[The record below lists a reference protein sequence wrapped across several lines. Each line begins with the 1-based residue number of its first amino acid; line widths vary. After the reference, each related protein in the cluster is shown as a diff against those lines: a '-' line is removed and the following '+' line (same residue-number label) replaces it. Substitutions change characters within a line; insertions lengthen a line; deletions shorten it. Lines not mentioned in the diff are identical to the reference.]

1 MVMRVLYPLLVI
13 PCFLVPALADR
24 ISLQSQTISQ
34 VEAFLAAFA
43 PSLSIAGL
51 SRTEVPAI
59 GCPQDGQVGPQDAPA
74 LPKTVSVTV
83 PAGMGR
89 FLAFYSVSEGIE
101 SGILAP
107 KGWDCFGTY
116 GSDGNTLYVVPNRL
130 GGDILDRSEK
140 VKNGPAVTKRI
151 SIGGTSGRFNV
162 AKIGGRIFPSA
173 RAFALRVRKEGLDD
187 PKEYV
192 FTRWPADRIVRLSE
206 FAASYMTPPR
216 ANGLGTAFGLEP
228 EREPVFGLV
237 FLTDIEERNDGP
249 LLEGIS
255 VRLDQDNR
263 QLYPAIA
270 IARLTSP
277 ETPPATNPPNQPNV
291 GALGVV
297 SDFYVALGR
306 ADGFTASE
314 HVVPEKRE
322 RGPLSPDAITQFYSH
337 LSEPLHL
344 VSVTQLDDGSVLA
357 QYRYRTSAGRNCN
370 GKALV
375 SLRLSAGK
383 YLIDVIRALSKC

>member
-13 PCFLVPALADR
+13 TCFLVPALADR

-34 VEAFLAAFA
+34 VEALLAAFA

-74 LPKTVSVTV
+74 LPKMVSVTV

-89 FLAFYSVSEGIE
+89 FLAFYSASEGIE

-116 GSDGNTLYVVPNRL
+116 GSDGNTLYVVPHRL
-130 GGDILDRSEK
+130 GGEILDRSEK
-140 VKNGPAVTKRI
+140 VKNGPAVIKRV

-173 RAFALRVRKEGLDD
+173 RAFALRVRNEGLED

-192 FTRWPADRIVRLSE
+192 FTPWPADRIVRLSE
-206 FAASYMTPPR
+206 FAVSYMTPPR
-216 ANGLGTAFGLEP
+216 VNGLGTAFGLEP

-255 VRLDQDNR
+255 VRLDQDN
-263 QLYPAIA
+263 QQVHPAIA

-277 ETPPATNPPNQPNV
+277 ETPPATNPPNQPIV
-291 GALGVV
+291 GALWRCQR
-297 SDFYVALGR
+297 FL
-306 ADGFTASE
+306 
-314 HVVPEKRE
+314 
-322 RGPLSPDAITQFYSH
+322 RGA
-337 LSEPLHL
+337 
-344 VSVTQLDDGSVLA
+344 
-357 QYRYRTSAGRNCN
+357 RTR
-370 GKALV
+370 
-375 SLRLSAGK
+375 
-383 YLIDVIRALSKC
+383 

>member
-216 ANGLGTAFGLEP
+216 ANVWERPSGLSRKENRFLASSFSQILRKGTMGLYL
-228 EREPVFGLV
+228 RGFRYVSIRT
-237 FLTDIEERNDGP
+237 TDNC
-249 LLEGIS
+249 
-255 VRLDQDNR
+255 
-263 QLYPAIA
+263 
-270 IARLTSP
+270 T
-277 ETPPATNPPNQPNV
+277 
-291 GALGVV
+291 
-297 SDFYVALGR
+297 
-306 ADGFTASE
+306 
-314 HVVPEKRE
+314 
-322 RGPLSPDAITQFYSH
+322 PLSQ
-337 LSEPLHL
+337 
-344 VSVTQLDDGSVLA
+344 
-357 QYRYRTSAGRNCN
+357 
-370 GKALV
+370 
-375 SLRLSAGK
+375 
-383 YLIDVIRALSKC
+383 